1 MKPEI
6 NIFLISD
13 NHFNH
18 WNINKY
24 CNRGFNSLAEMN
36 TTMIKKWNNI
46 VRQKDIVIIVGDLV
60 FTKGDSNEIKNIIKV
75 LNGRKILVK
84 GNHDR
89 KSNLFYLTNG
99 IDFICEKFEWNFNN
113 KKILFI
119 HNPHLIDPIEFV
131 KYKYIIHGHQHNAV
145 PFIQKKQKCIC
156 VNVSTEH
163 INYTPLNLITL
174 LNKLKQGYHESY

>member
-46 VRQKDIVIIVGDLV
+46 VRQKDIVIIVGD
-60 FTKGDSNEIKNIIKV
+60 FNDNPTDESISD
-75 LNGRKILVK
+75 ILK
-84 GNHDR
+84 A
-89 KSNLFYLTNG
+89 
-99 IDFICEKFEWNFNN
+99 
-113 KKILFI
+113 KKI
-119 HNPHLIDPIEFV
+119 
-131 KYKYIIHGHQHNAV
+131 
-145 PFIQKKQKCIC
+145 
-156 VNVSTEH
+156 
-163 INYTPLNLITL
+163 
-174 LNKLKQGYHESY
+174 